1 MKIEID
7 LSLLKDTKLSAD
19 EYIYLHVIYKKAFN
33 YLEQVQSLLDPNRS
47 LIEEVLQK
55 EGWLVTGKTLMDY
68 KVTNKF
74 LDLFVGS
81 IDVMFEELL
90 SLYPFKVETE
100 RGSRVLRAKDPSA
113 HSNSKAKKKYAKIVK
128 GKPHLHRTILLSL
141 EKQLTAEKHNLG
153 YMQNLET
160 WINNHTWEKYE
171 DININISKDNG
182 RITRKL

>member
-74 LDLFVGS
+74 LDLFV
-81 IDVMFEELL
+81 L
-90 SLYPFKVETE
+90 SK
-100 RGSRVLRAKDPSA
+100 S
-113 HSNSKAKKKYAKIVK
+113 
-128 GKPHLHRTILLSL
+128 
-141 EKQLTAEKHNLG
+141 
-153 YMQNLET
+153 
-160 WINNHTWEKYE
+160 
-171 DININISKDNG
+171 
-182 RITRKL
+182 